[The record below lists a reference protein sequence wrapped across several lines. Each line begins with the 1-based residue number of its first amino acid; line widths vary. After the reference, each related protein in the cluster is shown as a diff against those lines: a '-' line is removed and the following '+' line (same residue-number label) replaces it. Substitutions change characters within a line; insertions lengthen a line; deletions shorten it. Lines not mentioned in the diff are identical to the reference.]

1 MHAPTITTSP
11 RRHWQLP
18 VTLALGLIC
27 SATQAAPFRLT
38 SSTAD
43 AGGGQSQGT
52 RFAVEGT
59 GGQPDAGWLQGQRF
73 TLQGG
78 FWPTAVDEPV
88 SDTLFRN
95 SFED

>member
-1 MHAPTITTSP
+1 MHAPSLFHPT
-11 RRHWQLP
+11 RRQLLLP
-18 VTLALGLIC
+18 VALALGLIG
-27 SATQAAPFRLT
+27 AAQAAPFRLI

-43 AGGGQSQGT
+43 AGGGHSQGT

-59 GGQPDAGWLQGQRF
+59 AGQPDAGWLQGQRF

-78 FWPTAVDEPV
+78 FWPAAADAPA
-88 SDTLFRN
+88 SDILFQN

>member
-1 MHAPTITTSP
+1 MHAPTITAFP
-11 RRHWQLP
+11 RRHWLVP

-27 SATQAAPFRLT
+27 SATQAAPFRLI

-43 AGGGQSQGT
+43 AGGSHSQGT

-59 GGQPDAGWLQGQRF
+59 GGQPDTGRLQGQRF

-78 FWPTAVDEPV
+78 FWPTAADAPN
-88 SDTLFRN
+88 SDTLFRD